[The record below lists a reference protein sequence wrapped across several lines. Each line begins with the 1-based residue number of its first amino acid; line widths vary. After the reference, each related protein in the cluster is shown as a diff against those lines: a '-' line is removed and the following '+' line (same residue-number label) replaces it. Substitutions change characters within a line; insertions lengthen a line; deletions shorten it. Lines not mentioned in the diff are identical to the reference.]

1 MTDYSELKKAA
12 EYAQDFKS
20 HADEAEE
27 MRALSAFY
35 DEVDPADV
43 LDLIAENEALLEVAA
58 RATYEAWSQQPGY
71 VPWVAGGN
79 SLKQDEARAIVRAAM
94 SKEAGRG

>member
-35 DEVDPADV
+35 DDVDPADV
-43 LDLIAENEALLEVAA
+43 LDLIAENEALRKAMHELASHPKLT
-58 RATYEAWSQQPGY
+58 ATQAEI
-71 VPWVAGGN
+71 
-79 SLKQDEARAIVRAAM
+79 LRAAM
-94 SKEAGRG
+94 SKEG